1 MKKIASVGICLT
13 LVASFI
19 ASDIVLAAPEAI
31 APAEKQDEILVE
43 TDASGNITKKT
54 ANVTITASDSSSP
67 IRDKSV
73 LSDIKNVS
81 GDEGFSKDENGT
93 VIWDN
98 SGNDINYTGSFTEEL
113 PFSMT
118 IDYYLNGQKIE
129 AEDLAGQ
136 SGHVEVIY
144 SFENRAQIDVEVD
157 GDTISTYVPFLAVTT
172 ISLPMDDFTNVES
185 LDGGLVVEEFGDTY
199 FMLGV
204 ATPGVNEALNLEI
217 MGLDQ
222 YIHFPE
228 SFGFSADVVN
238 FEMPSTITS
247 VTPHALDKLDLS
259 QIKTTD
265 NVNDQINELISATQ
279 QLVDGS
285 DELAGGTEQLSD
297 GVGTFISE
305 FQKGLKEIS
314 DGTAQ
319 FNNDLYDLEAKK
331 NMIKG
336 EAGEL
341 LEYLDSVIAQ
351 LNGFE
356 LPTSDSIF
364 PSELIEAEAKLKEDA
379 ILLINALETM
389 KSQLE
394 EIQAF
399 AEEAEAYVDEMTV
412 IGNTVYEE
420 LSAIDLDQ
428 IIEDA
433 TALAKEQATAAAKEE
448 LAGLPISDEQIE
460 TIIANIMSKVD
471 ISSVADEARIHI
483 AKVKEVL
490 SDIPEIV
497 IPEFQVDVDPVIEI
511 LQDMEVQFIVLEEAS
526 AKQDEMTELL
536 TSAESFLTS
545 VKDSSSVLRK
555 KSTELISGL
564 DFADSAIKN
573 AQNYINSLK
582 TAVAEAGNGSTQL
595 ADGVSQ
601 VENGAKQLADG
612 TEQYYTE
619 GIMSAADYARQATLR
634 AFVSRCKS
642 FVYAAREY
650 TNITGIESGTEGNVR
665 FMIQTSDISASK

>member
-67 IRDKSV
+67 LRDKSV

>member
-73 LSDIKNVS
+73 LSDIINVS
-81 GDEGFSKDENGT
+81 GNEGFSKDENGT

-98 SGNDINYTGSFTEEL
+98 TGNDINYTGSFTEEL

-185 LDGGLVVEEFGDTY
+185 LDGGLVVEEFGDTN

-204 ATPGVNEALNLEI
+204 ATPGVSEALNLEI

-228 SFGFSADVVN
+228 SFGFSADVEN

-279 QLVDGS
+279 QLADGS

-297 GVGTFISE
+297 GIVTFISE

-314 DGTAQ
+314 DGSAQ
-319 FNNDLYDLEAKK
+319 LDNELYDLEEKK

-364 PSELIEAEAKLKEDA
+364 PSEFIEAEAKLKEDA
-379 ILLINALETM
+379 ELLIAALETM

-394 EIQAF
+394 EIQTF
-399 AEEAEAYVDEMTV
+399 AEEAEAYVNEMTV

-420 LSAIDLDQ
+420 LSAINLDQ

-433 TALAKEQATAAAKEE
+433 MALAKEQATAAAKEE
-448 LAGLPISDEQIE
+448 LSGLLVSDEQIE

-471 ISSVADEARIHI
+471 ISSVADEAQVHI
-483 AKVKEVL
+483 SKVEEVL
-490 SDIPEIV
+490 SDIPEIA
-497 IPEFQVDVDPVIEI
+497 IPEFQVDVEPVIEI
-511 LQDMEVQFIVLEEAS
+511 LQDMETQFIVLEEAS

-582 TAVAEAGNGSTQL
+582 SAVAEAGNGSTQL
-595 ADGVSQ
+595 TDGASQ
-601 VENGAKQLADG
+601 VENGAKLLADG

-634 AFVSRCKS
+634 AFISRCKS

-650 TNITGIESGTEGNVR
+650 TNITGIESGTEGSVR
-665 FMIQTSDISASK
+665 FMIQTSDISASE

>member
-73 LSDIKNVS
+73 LSDIINVS
-81 GDEGFSKDENGT
+81 GNEGFSKDENGT

-98 SGNDINYTGSFTEEL
+98 TGNDINYTGSFTEEL

-185 LDGGLVVEEFGDTY
+185 LDGGLVVEEFGDTN

-204 ATPGVNEALNLEI
+204 ATPGVSEALNLEI

-228 SFGFSADVVN
+228 SFGFSADVEN

-279 QLVDGS
+279 QLADGS

-297 GVGTFISE
+297 GIVTFISE

-314 DGTAQ
+314 DGSAQ
-319 FNNDLYDLEAKK
+319 LDNELYDLEEKK

-364 PSELIEAEAKLKEDA
+364 PSEFIEAEAKLKEDA
-379 ILLINALETM
+379 ELLIAALETM

-394 EIQAF
+394 EIQTF
-399 AEEAEAYVDEMTV
+399 AEEAEAYVNEMTV

-420 LSAIDLDQ
+420 LSAINLDQ

-433 TALAKEQATAAAKEE
+433 MALAKEQATAAAKEE
-448 LAGLPISDEQIE
+448 LSGLLVSDEQIE

-471 ISSVADEARIHI
+471 ISSVADEAQVHI
-483 AKVKEVL
+483 SKVEEVL
-490 SDIPEIV
+490 SDIPEIA

-511 LQDMEVQFIVLEEAS
+511 LQDMETQFIVLEEAS

-582 TAVAEAGNGSTQL
+582 SAVAEAGNGSTQL
-595 ADGVSQ
+595 TDGASQ
-601 VENGAKQLADG
+601 VENGAKLLADG

-634 AFVSRCKS
+634 AFISRCKS

-650 TNITGIESGTEGNVR
+650 TNITGIESGTEGSVR
-665 FMIQTSDISASK
+665 FMIQTSDISASE

>member
-1 MKKIASVGICLT
+1 MKIQSSAL
-13 LVASFI
+13 L
-19 ASDIVLAAPEAI
+19 
-31 APAEKQDEILVE
+31 PAQSYHQKQ
-43 TDASGNITKKT
+43 TTGK
-54 ANVTITASDSSSP
+54 NVYNERALFS
-67 IRDKSV
+67 

>member
-364 PSELIEAEAKLKEDA
+364 PSELIEAEAKLKEDVN
-379 ILLINALETM
+379 LLINALETM

-582 TAVAEAGNGSTQL
+582 SAVAEAGNGSTQL
-595 ADGVSQ
+595 TDGASQ
-601 VENGAKQLADG
+601 VENGAKLLADG

-634 AFVSRCKS
+634 AFISRCKS

-650 TNITGIESGTEGNVR
+650 TNITGIESGTEGSVR
-665 FMIQTSDISASK
+665 FMIQTSDISASE

>member
-73 LSDIKNVS
+73 LSDIINVS
-81 GDEGFSKDENGT
+81 GNEGFSKDENGT

-98 SGNDINYTGSFTEEL
+98 TGNDINYTGSFTEEL

-204 ATPGVNEALNLEI
+204 ATPGVSEALNLEI

-228 SFGFSADVVN
+228 SFGFSADVEN

-265 NVNDQINELISATQ
+265 NVNDQIDELISATQ

-297 GVGTFISE
+297 GIVTFISE

-314 DGTAQ
+314 DGSAQ
-319 FNNDLYDLEAKK
+319 LDNDLYNLEEKK

-379 ILLINALETM
+379 ELLIAALETM

-399 AEEAEAYVDEMTV
+399 AEEAEAYVNEMTV

-433 TALAKEQATAAAKEE
+433 MALAKEQATAAAKEE
-448 LAGLPISDEQIE
+448 LSGLPVSDEQIE

-471 ISSVADEARIHI
+471 ISSVADEAQVHI
-483 AKVKEVL
+483 SKVEEVL
-490 SDIPEIV
+490 SDIPEIA

-511 LQDMEVQFIVLEEAS
+511 LQDMETQFIVLEEAS

-582 TAVAEAGNGSTQL
+582 SAVAEAGNGSTQL
-595 ADGVSQ
+595 TDGASQ
-601 VENGAKQLADG
+601 VENGAKLLADG

-634 AFVSRCKS
+634 AFISRCKS

-650 TNITGIESGTEGNVR
+650 TNITGIESGTEGSVR
-665 FMIQTSDISASK
+665 FMIQTSDISASE